1 MLFLTCVC
9 LYHNL
14 ELGSYWLPVLCLT
27 QCWFHFVQIL
37 HALDSSPFCFHVVG
51 YGAKTKTRTSPLAD
65 VFNLVDENRN
75 VVVEKSAT
83 PTVALDRLSGSMPE
97 SASGRAAWRANARV
111 AAVLGSCPR
120 SHKSFKS
127 GDPLGSCS
135 VC

>member
-1 MLFLTCVC
+1 MYSLARLQSAMQDASVRAHSTLTVSSV
-9 LYHNL
+9 YI
-14 ELGSYWLPVLCLT
+14 GAFASYVARSRSRC
-27 QCWFHFVQIL
+27 
-37 HALDSSPFCFHVVG
+37 
-51 YGAKTKTRTSPLAD
+51 KMKTRTNPLAD

-111 AAVLGSCPR
+111 AAVLGSYPR

-135 VC
+135 VY

>member
-1 MLFLTCVC
+1 MKNNYKCCNIAVLIPLLYIFLQ
-9 LYHNL
+9 L
-14 ELGSYWLPVLCLT
+14 ETGKVYSQNNQNQGQSC
-27 QCWFHFVQIL
+27 
-37 HALDSSPFCFHVVG
+37 
-51 YGAKTKTRTSPLAD
+51 KTKTRASPLAD